1 MSALGQKRTSE
12 HVQSMSALPP
22 EADIGTHPRNVCF
35 VPNSGHLAHHAS
47 PRVSGLVDARSV
59 ERSAKLF
66 DEVASRPQITDN
78 RFDCP

>member
-35 VPNSGHLAHHAS
+35 APIADIS
-47 PRVSGLVDARSV
+47 PTTPHRV
-59 ERSAKLF
+59 
-66 DEVASRPQITDN
+66 
-78 RFDCP
+78 